1 MKPTFFFRN
10 ITWGVLLLLLVSSC
24 KPRYIVAGQHYQQYK
39 ISAAAADTGVLN
51 AYRPYKEQLEKAMD
65 RVIGYCEQDMP
76 KPGVE
81 PESLMGN
88 FFSDF
93 LLAEGKKKNP
103 SVSIAFTTKG
113 GIRNGFLK
121 GNIKVDDIFEAF
133 PYENRLTLV
142 EVDGAAILEM
152 TKYIAAAG
160 GHPVAGL
167 TFNIKNDKTPE
178 AIAITG
184 KPLDMQKTY
193 VVATYDYLADG
204 GDNFPVLTK
213 ALKRTDYPDLLR
225 ELLIAY
231 IEQLTTMGKHIN
243 VVKDGRITQ
252 H

>member
-1 MKPTFFFRN
+1 M
-10 ITWGVLLLLLVSSC
+10 VLLFLLVNSC
-24 KPRYIVAGQHYQQYK
+24 KPRLVIAGHQYQQYK
-39 ISAAAADTGVLN
+39 IIEAVADTGVLK
-51 AYRPYKEQLEKAMD
+51 AYRPYKEQLEKAMN
-65 RVIGYCEQDMP
+65 RVIGYCGQDMP
-76 KPGVE
+76 KPAVE

-103 SVSIAFTTKG
+103 AVSIAFTTKG
-113 GIRNGFLK
+113 GIRTGFLK
-121 GNIKVDDIFEAF
+121 GNIKVQDIFEAF
-133 PYENRLTLV
+133 PYENRLTLL
-142 EVDGAAILEM
+142 EVDGTTVLEM
-152 TKYIAAAG
+152 ARFIAAAG

-167 TFNIKNDKTPE
+167 TFNIKNDNTPE
-178 AIAITG
+178 TIAVAG

-193 VVATYDYLADG
+193 VVATYDYLAEG

-225 ELLIAY
+225 ELLITH
-231 IEQLTTMGKHIN
+231 IEQLTANGKPIH